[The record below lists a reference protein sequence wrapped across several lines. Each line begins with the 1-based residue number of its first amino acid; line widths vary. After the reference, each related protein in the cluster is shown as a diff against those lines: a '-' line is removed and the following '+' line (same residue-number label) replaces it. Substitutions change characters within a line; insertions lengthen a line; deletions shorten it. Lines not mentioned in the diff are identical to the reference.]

1 MRMDAGAAGWASVH
15 PSLMEGGHIMHHLV
29 TTVCSVM
36 FVATSLV
43 WAQQPTP
50 TAPPPPQPRLGT
62 VEFVDT
68 QQPSNWLASA
78 LIGRTVTNAQGE
90 TLGDINDVII
100 DEQGTVVAVVIG
112 VGGFL
117 GVGEKDVGVRYTA
130 LQFQPRPEPVRAPP
144 PAPGPGQQ
152 PSPARPAPVPEPRDR
167 PPAAQRED
175 PKHRDKVIVLEVSKE
190 QLAAAPQYRKL
201 GEKKE

>member
-1 MRMDAGAAGWASVH
+1 
-15 PSLMEGGHIMHHLV
+15 
-29 TTVCSVM
+29 
-36 FVATSLV
+36 
-43 WAQQPTP
+43 
-50 TAPPPPQPRLGT
+50 
-62 VEFVDT
+62 VEFVNA

-90 TLGDINDVII
+90 TLGDINDIII
-100 DEQGTVVAVVIG
+100 DEQGTVVAVVMG

-117 GVGEKDVGVRYTA
+117 GIGEKDVGVRYTA

-152 PSPARPAPVPEPRDR
+152 PSPARPAPEPGDR

-175 PKHRDKVIVLEVSKE
+175 PKHRDKVLVLEVSKE
-190 QLAAAPQYRKL
+190 QLAAAPPYRKL

>member
-1 MRMDAGAAGWASVH
+1 MKRLLA
-15 PSLMEGGHIMHHLV
+15 

-36 FVATSLV
+36 FVVASFV

-50 TAPPPPQPRLGT
+50 PAPQPQQTRPGT
-62 VEFVDT
+62 VEFVPT
-68 QQPSNWLASA
+68 QRQSDWLASA

-90 TLGDINDVII
+90 TLGDINDFII
-100 DEQGTVVAVVIG
+100 DEQGTVVAVIIG

-117 GVGEKDVGVRYTA
+117 GVGEKDVGVRYSA

-144 PAPGPGQQ
+144 PAPIPGQQ
-152 PSPARPAPVPEPRDR
+152 PSPVRPAPVPEPRDR

-175 PKHRDKVIVLEVSKE
+175 PKHRDKVLVLEVSKE